1 MKIKTLLIAGAFAAS
16 FMAPDYATAQ
26 PKPKKPKPDFTGK
39 KEDAKDDAKEGGK
52 GKPKFDREKM
62 KNRLKAAFDKRKKDH
77 KDKKRKGHKI
87 KDGKAFGKLVEMTKK
102 LKNFVILSKRLQKHT
117 MTKSKRFTSNFRM
130 LLMRIRM
137 VFVSK

>member
-52 GKPKFDREKM
+52 GKPKFDREK
-62 KNRLKAAFDKRKKDH
+62 NE
-77 KDKKRKGHKI
+77 GTPES
-87 KDGKAFGKLVEMTKK
+87 G
-102 LKNFVILSKRLQKHT
+102 
-117 MTKSKRFTSNFRM
+117 FR
-130 LLMRIRM
+130 
-137 VFVSK
+137 

>member
-52 GKPKFDREKM
+52 GKPKFDIGDDRLPDTKFVMLSFLAHALGEKGSDI
-62 KNRLKAAFDKRKKDH
+62 LGKD
-77 KDKKRKGHKI
+77 
-87 KDGKAFGKLVEMTKK
+87 
-102 LKNFVILSKRLQKHT
+102 
-117 MTKSKRFTSNFRM
+117 
-130 LLMRIRM
+130 
-137 VFVSK
+137 